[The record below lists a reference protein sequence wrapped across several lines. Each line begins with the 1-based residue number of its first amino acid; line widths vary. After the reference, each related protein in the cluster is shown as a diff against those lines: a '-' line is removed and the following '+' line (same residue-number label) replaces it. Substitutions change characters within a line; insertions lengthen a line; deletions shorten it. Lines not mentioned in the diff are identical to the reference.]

1 MQADTTILCPRYFNR
16 SNILGIENF
25 EEKINKYEETEDKTW
40 TDKLLKSFHK
50 YKTEIEKQLEGDGK
64 VANIVDSL
72 EPPGLE
78 PRWGL
83 KTTSFTTTTQ
93 HSEAEGDLITIKVWD
108 CIVFLFSS

>member
-1 MQADTTILCPRYFNR
+1 MSHRNFNR
-16 SNILGIENF
+16 YNILGIENF

-50 YKTEIEKQLEGDGK
+50 YKTEIEKQLEGDGE

-83 KTTSFTTTTQ
+83 KTTSTTTTTTTQ
-93 HSEAEGDLITIKVWD
+93 QSEAEGDQITIEVWD